1 MNRELLSITLQMVKP
16 LNDLEHNLSCD
27 IGEVVFTHPL
37 TEMRIEIYKKLE
49 CYEWRLVLI
58 EPTNTGAAQKVCK
71 FDSATCFYYSLNA
84 ALRDA
89 IVFSF
94 INKF

>member
-27 IGEVVFTHPL
+27 IGEVVFMHPL
-37 TEMRIEIYKKLE
+37 TEMRIEIYKNLE

-71 FDSATCFYYSLNA
+71 FDSSTCFYSSLNA

-89 IVFSF
+89 LLFSF
-94 INKF
+94 INNF

>member
-37 TEMRIEIYKKLE
+37 
-49 CYEWRLVLI
+49 
-58 EPTNTGAAQKVCK
+58 AAQKVCK
-71 FDSATCFYYSLNA
+71 FDSSTCFYYSLNA

-89 IVFSF
+89 ILFSF